1 MFLFISFYVVAIFVV
16 ACKEVKPKV
25 YTVKL
30 FITSKGNHTARTAA
44 KNNKK
49 KSWRKKKS
57 IKSLLFKPTREQKMR
72 GDRHLNLEELTAKTK
87 QKIDFYSANGV

>member
-1 MFLFISFYVVAIFVV
+1 MFLFISFFVVAIFVV

-30 FITSKGNHTARTAA
+30 FITSKGNHIARTAA

-49 KSWRKKKS
+49 IVEEKKS